1 MTVLERPVIAI
12 AGLCSGLNKTDVQ
25 IELLNQLKKDEL
37 NVKAISNNPI
47 GLLYD
52 MEVFNYPTELKFPD
66 IVYSINKFM

>member
-47 GLLYD
+47 GCCMIWKCL
-52 MEVFNYPTELKFPD
+52 T
-66 IVYSINKFM
+66 IRQS